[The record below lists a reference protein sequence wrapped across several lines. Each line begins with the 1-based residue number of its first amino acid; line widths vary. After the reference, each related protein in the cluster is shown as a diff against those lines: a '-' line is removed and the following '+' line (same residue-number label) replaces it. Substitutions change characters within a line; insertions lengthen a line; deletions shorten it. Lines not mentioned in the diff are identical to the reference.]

1 MEIDIEHVTNEL
13 VPNVVNDYQNVRQ
26 YFLTV
31 ARLSGKEFM
40 ELSLPEA
47 EKDFVL
53 SKTKLEAIY
62 KSCTGR
68 LTNDNFRVTAFIGS
82 TYHMKDL
89 DIGNP
94 TPEWLWVSKICQ
106 LLIYCSDRKLIDR
119 VTEITT
125 FARSW
130 VIKGSS
136 YYYLWQKCVE
146 LQSKD
151 IATTFKNIDEY
162 KQHLIDINSPDPD
175 LRQYIKVHR
184 ALKFVLHNKKRI
196 ERTST
201 SGRKSRATRLVN
213 EEKIEHVEF
222 NDVDDDSDEL
232 ISVTEFLKTD
242 NDIDVMREN
251 LDIGLPDFAILKQTS
266 LQMPEK
272 YSSQQIYH
280 RTRSKL
286 QHANKNERFISN
298 NVRVLPLFA
307 LQNIFAHLWQLFA
320 ELSSN
325 HDRDKKRVVSYLLL
339 SMLTGRSIFQLS
351 EDVTANNK
359 QYINLNR
366 RNNSYHLNIILDIT
380 PLRLRTQ
387 GIQKVLAN
395 RLLECDLS
403 LPEQLG
409 AFLSYKGDINKETLY
424 EVINE
429 TRGVLKLPYLSLARI
444 EKSLY
449 SILIHH
455 VSNSQVAS
463 IITGRNER
471 KRADIWYSSNSVDNI
486 RADYQKAIKLLSQKT
501 TYNNDYLNPVSKT
514 IDYKIGS
521 QNCPD
526 YAIVSDFLNLLHQKV
541 DAMTDYIEKFNA
553 YSIWLWHV
561 SLILTSVRAV
571 EGAPGYLKQFNFSIG
586 LIWISD
592 KEERVTAQSQRYVPL
607 CQFLSEAI
615 NRYIDFLKSFASR
628 FCRLDMRIKCWV
640 NEIMNHK
647 RPLINIFNKKGE
659 LEAIRPA
666 LVRNEIHEN
675 FKFKEDWT
683 RHVGQRYLH
692 EQNIN
697 ESMILSVFGHEMMGQ
712 ESWRKSSSI
721 SIGDI
726 LDLRPTYQALANK
739 LELRQVQL

>member
-1 MEIDIEHVTNEL
+1 MEIDIEHATNEL
-13 VPNVVNDYQNVRQ
+13 IPNVVDDYQNVRK

-31 ARLSGKEFM
+31 AALSGQGFM
-40 ELSLPEA
+40 SLSLPETD
-47 EKDFVL
+47 KDFVL
-53 SKTKLEAIY
+53 SKVELKAIY

-82 TYHMKDL
+82 TYHLKDL
-89 DIGNP
+89 DVSNP
-94 TPEWLWVSKICQ
+94 APDWLWVSKICQ
-106 LLIYCSDRKLIDR
+106 LLIYCSDRKLINR

-125 FARSW
+125 FARLW
-130 VIKGSS
+130 TVQGSS
-136 YYYLWQKCVE
+136 YHHLWQKCVE
-146 LQSKD
+146 LQLKD
-151 IATTFKNIDEY
+151 IATTFENIDEY
-162 KQHLIDINSPDPD
+162 KQHLDDINSPD
-175 LRQYIKVHR
+175 LNQFTKVHR
-184 ALKFVLHNKKRI
+184 ALKFVLHNKNRI
-196 ERTST
+196 ERNST
-201 SGRKSRATRLVN
+201 NGRKSRMTRRID
-213 EEKIEHVEF
+213 EEKIEYIEL

-242 NDIDVMREN
+242 NDIDVMREK
-251 LDIGLPDFAILKQTS
+251 LDIGLPDFTILKQTS
-266 LQMPEK
+266 LQAHEK
-272 YSSQQIYH
+272 YSPQQMYH

-307 LQNIFAHLWQLFA
+307 LQNIFAYLWQLF
-320 ELSSN
+320 EKLSSS
-325 HDRDKKRVVSYLLL
+325 HDRDKKRVISYLLL
-339 SMLTGRSIFQLS
+339 SMLTGRSIAQLS
-351 EDVTANNK
+351 EDITGNNK

-380 PLRLRTQ
+380 SLRLRTQ

-395 RLLECDLS
+395 RLLECDIS

-409 AFLSYKGDINKETLY
+409 VFLAYKGDINKEILY

-429 TRGVLKLPYLSLARI
+429 TRNALKLPYLSLARI
-444 EKSLY
+444 EKGLY
-449 SILIHH
+449 STLIHH
-455 VSNSQVAS
+455 VSNSQIAS

-486 RADYQKAIKLLSQKT
+486 RTIYQQAIKLLSQKT
-501 TYNNDYLNPVSKT
+501 TYNNDYLNLVSNT
-514 IDYKIGS
+514 FDYKIGS

-526 YAIVSDFLNLLHQKV
+526 YAIVSNFIDLLRQK
-541 DAMTDYIEKFNA
+541 AEATTDYIEKFNA

-561 SLILTSVRAV
+561 SLLLTSVRAV
-571 EGAPGYLKQFNFSIG
+571 EGAPGYLNQFNFEVG

-592 KEERVTAQSQRYVPL
+592 KEERATASSQRYVPL
-607 CQFLSEAI
+607 CQFLIEAI
-615 NRYIDFLKSFASR
+615 NQYIDFLKSFSSR
-628 FCRLDMRIKCWV
+628 FCRLDMRIKYWV
-640 NEIMNHK
+640 DEVMNYE
-647 RPLINIFNKKGE
+647 RPIINLFNKKGE

-675 FKFKEDWT
+675 FRFKEDWT

-712 ESWRKSSSI
+712 ESWRKNSSI

-739 LELRQVQL
+739 LEIRQVQL

>member
-1 MEIDIEHVTNEL
+1 MEIDIEHATNEL
-13 VPNVVNDYQNVRQ
+13 IPNVVDNHQSVRK

-31 ARLSGKEFM
+31 AALSGQGFM
-40 ELSLPEA
+40 SLSLPET
-47 EKDFVL
+47 EKDLVL
-53 SKTKLEAIY
+53 SKVELKAIY

-82 TYHMKDL
+82 MYHLKDL
-89 DIGNP
+89 DVSNP
-94 TPEWLWVSKICQ
+94 APDWLWVSKICQ
-106 LLIYCSDRKLIDR
+106 LLIYCSDRKLMNR
-119 VTEITT
+119 VTEITAFSRLWT
-125 FARSW
+125 
-130 VIKGSS
+130 VQGSS
-136 YYYLWQKCVE
+136 YHHLWQKCVE
-146 LQSKD
+146 LQLKD
-151 IATTFKNIDEY
+151 IATTFENIDEY
-162 KQHLIDINSPDPD
+162 KQHLNDINSPD
-175 LRQYIKVHR
+175 LNQFTKVHR
-184 ALKFVLHNKKRI
+184 ALKFVLHNKSRI
-196 ERTST
+196 ERNST
-201 SGRKSRATRLVN
+201 NGRKSRMTRRID
-213 EEKIEHVEF
+213 EEKIEYIEL

-242 NDIDVMREN
+242 NDIDVMREK
-251 LDIGLPDFAILKQTS
+251 LDIGLPDFTILKQTS
-266 LQMPEK
+266 LQAHEK
-272 YSSQQIYH
+272 YSPQQMYH

-307 LQNIFAHLWQLFA
+307 LQNIFAYLWQLFE
-320 ELSSN
+320 ELSSS

-339 SMLTGRSIFQLS
+339 SMLTGRSIAQLS
-351 EDVTANNK
+351 EDITGNDK

-380 PLRLRTQ
+380 SLRLRTQ

-395 RLLECDLS
+395 RLLECDIS

-409 AFLSYKGDINKETLY
+409 VFLAYKGDINKEVLY

-429 TRGVLKLPYLSLARI
+429 TRNALKLPYLSLARI
-444 EKSLY
+444 EKGLY
-449 SILIHH
+449 STLIHH
-455 VSNSQVAS
+455 VSNSQIAS

-486 RADYQKAIKLLSQKT
+486 RTIYQQAIKLLSQKT
-501 TYNNDYLNPVSKT
+501 TYNNDYLNLVSNT
-514 IDYKIGS
+514 FDYKIGS

-526 YAIVSDFLNLLHQKV
+526 YAIVSNFIDLLRQK
-541 DAMTDYIEKFNA
+541 AEATTDYIEQFNA

-561 SLILTSVRAV
+561 SLLLTSVRAV
-571 EGAPGYLKQFNFSIG
+571 EGAPGYLNQFNFEVG

-592 KEERVTAQSQRYVPL
+592 KEERATASSQRYVPL
-607 CQFLSEAI
+607 CQFLIEAI
-615 NRYIDFLKSFASR
+615 NQYIGFLKSFSSR
-628 FCRLDMRIKCWV
+628 FCRLDMRIKYWV
-640 NEIMNHK
+640 DEVMNYE
-647 RPLINIFNKKGE
+647 RPLINLFNKKGE

-675 FKFKEDWT
+675 FRFKEDWT

-712 ESWRKSSSI
+712 ESWRKNSSI

-726 LDLRPTYQALANK
+726 LDLRLTYQALANK
-739 LELRQVQL
+739 LEIRQVQL

>member
-1 MEIDIEHVTNEL
+1 MKIDIERATDGLIPNL
-13 VPNVVNDYQNVRQ
+13 VGNHQSVRQ

-31 ARLSGKEFM
+31 AAMSGQGFM
-40 ELSLPEA
+40 SLSLPET

-53 SKTKLEAIY
+53 SKVELKAIY

-82 TYHMKDL
+82 TYHLKDL
-89 DIGNP
+89 DVSNP
-94 TPEWLWVSKICQ
+94 APDWLWVSKICQ
-106 LLIYCSDRKLIDR
+106 LLIYCSDRKLINR

-125 FARSW
+125 FARLW
-130 VIKGSS
+130 TVQGSS
-136 YYYLWQKCVE
+136 YHHLWQKCVE
-146 LQSKD
+146 LQLKD
-151 IATTFKNIDEY
+151 IATTFENIDEY
-162 KQHLIDINSPDPD
+162 KQHLDDINSPD
-175 LRQYIKVHR
+175 LNQFTKVHR
-184 ALKFVLHNKKRI
+184 ALKFVLHNKNRI
-196 ERTST
+196 ERNST
-201 SGRKSRATRLVN
+201 NGRKSRMTRRID
-213 EEKIEHVEF
+213 EEKIEYIEL

-242 NDIDVMREN
+242 NDIDVMREK
-251 LDIGLPDFAILKQTS
+251 LDIGLPDFTILKQTS
-266 LQMPEK
+266 LQAHEK
-272 YSSQQIYH
+272 YSPQQMYH

-307 LQNIFAHLWQLFA
+307 LQNIFAYLWQLF
-320 ELSSN
+320 EKLSSS
-325 HDRDKKRVVSYLLL
+325 HDRDKKRVISYLLL
-339 SMLTGRSIFQLS
+339 SMLTGRSIAQLS
-351 EDVTANNK
+351 EDITGNNK

-380 PLRLRTQ
+380 SLRLRTQ

-395 RLLECDLS
+395 RLLECDIS

-409 AFLSYKGDINKETLY
+409 VFLAYKGDINKEILY

-429 TRGVLKLPYLSLARI
+429 TRNALKLPYLSLARI
-444 EKSLY
+444 EKGLY
-449 SILIHH
+449 STLIHH
-455 VSNSQVAS
+455 VSNSQIAS

-486 RADYQKAIKLLSQKT
+486 RTIYQQAIKLLSQKT
-501 TYNNDYLNPVSKT
+501 TYNNDYLNLVSNT
-514 IDYKIGS
+514 FDYKIGS

-526 YAIVSDFLNLLHQKV
+526 YAIVSNFIDLLRQK
-541 DAMTDYIEKFNA
+541 AEATTDYIEKFNA

-561 SLILTSVRAV
+561 SLLLTSVRAV
-571 EGAPGYLKQFNFSIG
+571 EGAPGYLNQFNFEVG

-592 KEERVTAQSQRYVPL
+592 KEERATASSQRYVPL
-607 CQFLSEAI
+607 CQFLIEAI
-615 NRYIDFLKSFASR
+615 NQYIDFLKSFSSR
-628 FCRLDMRIKCWV
+628 FCRLDMRIKYWV
-640 NEIMNHK
+640 DEVMNYE
-647 RPLINIFNKKGE
+647 RPIINLFNKKGE

-675 FKFKEDWT
+675 FRFKEDWT

-712 ESWRKSSSI
+712 ESWRKNSSI

-739 LELRQVQL
+739 LEIRQVQL

>member
-1 MEIDIEHVTNEL
+1 MEIDIEHATNEL
-13 VPNVVNDYQNVRQ
+13 VPNVVDDYQNVRQ

-82 TYHMKDL
+82 TYHLKDL

-94 TPEWLWVSKICQ
+94 APEWLWVSKICQ
-106 LLIYCSDRKLIDR
+106 LLIYCSDRKLINR
-119 VTEITT
+119 VNEITT
-125 FARSW
+125 FARLW
-130 VIKGSS
+130 TVEGSS
-136 YYYLWQKCVE
+136 YHHLWQKCVE

-151 IATTFKNIDEY
+151 LANTFENIDEY
-162 KQHLIDINSPDPD
+162 KEHLDDINSPDIN
-175 LRQYIKVHR
+175 QFAKVHR
-184 ALKFVLHNKKRI
+184 ALKFVLYNKNRI
-196 ERTST
+196 ERAST
-201 SGRKSRATRLVN
+201 NGRKSRVTRRVD
-213 EEKIEHVEF
+213 EEKIEYIEF
-222 NDVDDDSDEL
+222 DDVDDDSDEL

-251 LDIGLPDFAILKQTS
+251 LDIGLPDFTILKQTS
-266 LQMPEK
+266 IQMPEK
-272 YSSQQIYH
+272 YSAQQMYH

-298 NVRVLPLFA
+298 NVRILPLFA
-307 LQNIFAHLWQLFA
+307 LQNIFAYLWQLFE
-320 ELSSN
+320 ELSSS
-325 HDRDKKRVVSYLLL
+325 HDRDKKRVVSYVLL
-339 SMLTGRSIFQLS
+339 SMFTGRSIVQLS
-351 EDVTANNK
+351 EDVTGNNK

-395 RLLECDLS
+395 RLLECDIS

-409 AFLSYKGDINKETLY
+409 AFLAYKGDINKDILY

-429 TRGVLKLPYLSLARI
+429 TRDALKLPYLSLARI
-444 EKSLY
+444 EKGLY
-449 SILIHH
+449 SLLIHH
-455 VSNSQVAS
+455 ISNSQVAS

-486 RADYQKAIKLLSQKT
+486 RAVYQQAIKLLSQKT
-501 TYNNDYLNPVSKT
+501 TYNNDYLNPVSNT
-514 IDYKIGS
+514 FDYKIGS

-526 YAIVSDFLNLLHQKV
+526 YAIVSNFLDLLRQKI
-541 DAMTDYIEKFNA
+541 DATTDYIEKFNA

-561 SLILTSVRAV
+561 SLLLTSVRAV
-571 EGAPGYLKQFNFSIG
+571 EGVPGYLNQFNFQVG

-592 KEERVTAQSQRYVPL
+592 KEERATASSQRYVPL

-615 NRYIDFLKSFASR
+615 NRYIDFLKSFSSR
-628 FCRLDMRIKCWV
+628 FCRLDMRIKHWV
-640 NEIMNHK
+640 DEVMDYE
-647 RPLINIFNKKGE
+647 RPLINLFNKKGE

-712 ESWRKSSSI
+712 ESWRKNSSI

-739 LELRQVQL
+739 LEIRQVQL

>member
-1 MEIDIEHVTNEL
+1 MEIDIERATDGLIPNL
-13 VPNVVNDYQNVRQ
+13 VDNHQSVRK

-31 ARLSGKEFM
+31 AALSGQGFM
-40 ELSLPEA
+40 SLSLPET
-47 EKDFVL
+47 EKDSVL
-53 SKTKLEAIY
+53 SKIELKAIY
-62 KSCTGR
+62 KGCTGR
-68 LTNDNFRVTAFIGS
+68 LTNDHFRVTAFIGS
-82 TYHMKDL
+82 TYHLKDL
-89 DIGNP
+89 DISNP
-94 TPEWLWVSKICQ
+94 APEWLWTSKLCQ
-106 LLIYCSDRKLIDR
+106 LLLYCSDRELMNR

-125 FARSW
+125 FARLW
-130 VIKGSS
+130 IVQGSS
-136 YYYLWQKCVE
+136 YHHLWQKCVE
-146 LQSKD
+146 LQSKG
-151 IATTFKNIDEY
+151 IATTFENIDVY
-162 KQHLIDINSPDPD
+162 KQHLDEINSPD
-175 LRQYIKVHR
+175 LNQFAKVHR
-184 ALKFVLHNKKRI
+184 ALKFVLYNKHRI
-196 ERTST
+196 ERTPT
-201 SGRKSRATRLVN
+201 NGRKNRITRRVD

-222 NDVDDDSDEL
+222 NDVDDDRDEL

-251 LDIGLPDFAILKQTS
+251 LDIGLPAFAILKQTS

-272 YSSQQIYH
+272 HSPQQIYH

-395 RLLECDLS
+395 RLLECDLG

-463 IITGRNER
+463 IITGER

-486 RADYQKAIKLLSQKT
+486 RAVYQKAIKLLSQKT

-526 YAIVSDFLNLLHQKV
+526 YAIVSDFLDLLHQKV
-541 DAMTDYIEKFNA
+541 DATTDYIEKFNA

-592 KEERVTAQSQRYVPL
+592 KEERITAQSQRYVPL

-628 FCRLDMRIKCWV
+628 FCRLDTRIKCWV
-640 NEIMNHK
+640 DEIMNHK

>member
-1 MEIDIEHVTNEL
+1 MKIYIEHATNEL
-13 VPNVVNDYQNVRQ
+13 VPNVVDDYQNVRQ

-40 ELSLPEA
+40 ELSLLEA

-62 KSCTGR
+62 KSCTGK
-68 LTNDNFRVTAFIGS
+68 LTNDNFRVTAFIAS
-82 TYHMKDL
+82 TYHLKDL
-89 DIGNP
+89 DVNNP
-94 TPEWLWVSKICQ
+94 ASEWLWVSKICQ
-106 LLIYCSDRKLIDR
+106 LLIYCSDRKLINR
-119 VTEITT
+119 VNEIAA
-125 FARSW
+125 FARLW
-130 VIKGSS
+130 VVQGSS
-136 YYYLWQKCVE
+136 YHHLWQKCAE
-146 LQSKD
+146 LQSED
-151 IATTFKNIDEY
+151 IATTFENIDKY
-162 KQHLIDINSPDPD
+162 KQHLDDINSPD
-175 LRQYIKVHR
+175 IKQFAKVRR
-184 ALKFVLHNKKRI
+184 ALKFVLYNKKRI

-201 SGRKSRATRLVN
+201 SGRKSRATRLVD
-213 EEKIEHVEF
+213 EEKIEYAEF

-242 NDIDVMREN
+242 NDIDVMREK
-251 LDIGLPDFAILKQTS
+251 LDIGLPDFTILKQTS
-266 LQMPEK
+266 LQTYEK
-272 YSSQQIYH
+272 YSAQQIYH

-286 QHANKNERFISN
+286 QHANKNERLIGS
-298 NVRVLPLFA
+298 NVRSLPLFA
-307 LQNIFAHLWQLFA
+307 LQNVFVYLWQLFE
-320 ELSSN
+320 ELSSS
-325 HDRDKKRVVSYLLL
+325 HDRDKKRAVSYLLL
-339 SMLTGRSIFQLS
+339 SMFTGRSVVQLS
-351 EDVTANNK
+351 EDIIDNNK

-366 RNNSYHLNIILDIT
+366 RNNSYHLNIILNIT

-387 GIQKVLAN
+387 SIQKVLAN
-395 RLLECDLS
+395 RVLECDIS

-409 AFLSYKGDINKETLY
+409 AFLAYKGDINKEILY

-429 TRGVLKLPYLSLARI
+429 TRNALKLPYLSLARI

-455 VSNSQVAS
+455 VSNSQIAS

-486 RADYQKAIKLLSQKT
+486 RVVYQQAIKLLSQKA
-501 TYNNDYLNPVSKT
+501 TYNNDYLNLSSNNF
-514 IDYKIGS
+514 DYKIGS

-526 YAIVSDFLNLLHQKV
+526 YPIVINFLDLLHQKINV
-541 DAMTDYIEKFNA
+541 TTDYMERFNA

-561 SLILTSVRAV
+561 SLLLTSVRAV
-571 EGAPGYLKQFNFSIG
+571 EGAPGYLNQFNFEVG

-592 KEERVTAQSQRYVPL
+592 KEERATASSQRYVPL
-607 CQFLSEAI
+607 CQFLNEAI
-615 NRYIDFLKSFASR
+615 SRYIDFLKIFASR
-628 FCRLDMRIKCWV
+628 FCRLDMRIKYWV
-640 NEIMNHK
+640 DEIMNYE
-647 RPLINIFNKKGE
+647 RPLINLFNKKGE
-659 LEAIRPA
+659 LEVIRPA

-712 ESWRKSSSI
+712 ESWRKNSSI

-726 LDLRPTYQALANK
+726 LDLRPAYQALANK
-739 LELRQVQL
+739 LEIRQVQL

>member
-1 MEIDIEHVTNEL
+1 MKIDIERATDGLISNL
-13 VPNVVNDYQNVRQ
+13 VGNYQSVRQ

-31 ARLSGKEFM
+31 ASLSGQGFIS
-40 ELSLPEA
+40 LSLPET

-53 SKTKLEAIY
+53 STTELKAIY

-68 LTNDNFRVTAFIGS
+68 LTNDHFRVTAFIGS
-82 TYHMKDL
+82 TYHLRDL
-89 DIGNP
+89 DISNP
-94 TPEWLWVSKICQ
+94 TPEWLWISKLCQ
-106 LLIYCSDRKLIDR
+106 LLLYCSDRELINR
-119 VTEITT
+119 ITEITT
-125 FARSW
+125 FARLW
-130 VIKGSS
+130 IVQGSS
-136 YYYLWQKCVE
+136 YHHLWQKCVD

-151 IATTFKNIDEY
+151 IATTFENIDAY
-162 KQHLIDINSPDPD
+162 KQHLEEINSPD
-175 LRQYIKVHR
+175 LNQFAKVHR
-184 ALKFVLHNKKRI
+184 ALKFVLHNKNRI

-222 NDVDDDSDEL
+222 NDVDDDSDKL

-272 YSSQQIYH
+272 YSPQQIYH

-325 HDRDKKRVVSYLLL
+325 YDRDKKRVVSYLLL

-366 RNNSYHLNIILDIT
+366 RNNSYHLNITLDIT

-429 TRGVLKLPYLSLARI
+429 VRGVLKLPYLSLARI

-486 RADYQKAIKLLSQKT
+486 RAVYQKAIKLLSQKT
-501 TYNNDYLNPVSKT
+501 TYNNDYLNPISKT

-526 YAIVSDFLNLLHQKV
+526 YAIVSDFLDLLHQKI
-541 DAMTDYIEKFNA
+541 DATTDYIEKFNA

-571 EGAPGYLKQFNFSIG
+571 QGAPGYLDQFNFEVG

-592 KEERVTAQSQRYVPL
+592 KEERATASSQRYVPL
-607 CQFLSEAI
+607 CQFLSVAI
-615 NRYIDFLKSFASR
+615 NRYVDFLESFASR
-628 FCRLDMRIKCWV
+628 FCRLDTRIKCWID
-640 NEIMNHK
+640 EIMNHK

-666 LVRNEIHEN
+666 LVRNEIYES

-712 ESWRKSSSI
+712 ESWRKNSSI

>member
-1 MEIDIEHVTNEL
+1 MEIDIEHATDGLIPNL
-13 VPNVVNDYQNVRQ
+13 VDNHQSVRK

-31 ARLSGKEFM
+31 AALSGQGFM
-40 ELSLPEA
+40 NLSLPET
-47 EKDFVL
+47 EKDSVL
-53 SKTKLEAIY
+53 SKIELKAIY
-62 KSCTGR
+62 KGCTGR
-68 LTNDNFRVTAFIGS
+68 LTNDHFRVTAFIGS
-82 TYHMKDL
+82 TYHLKEL
-89 DIGNP
+89 DISNP
-94 TPEWLWVSKICQ
+94 APEWLWISKLCQ
-106 LLIYCSDRKLIDR
+106 LLLYCSDRELMNRI
-119 VTEITT
+119 TEITT
-125 FARSW
+125 FARLW
-130 VIKGSS
+130 IVQGSS
-136 YYYLWQKCVE
+136 YHHLWQKCLE
-146 LQSKD
+146 LQSKG
-151 IATTFKNIDEY
+151 IAPTFENIDAY
-162 KQHLIDINSPDPD
+162 KQHLDDIKSTD
-175 LRQYIKVHR
+175 LNQFAKVHR
-184 ALKFVLHNKKRI
+184 ALKFVLHNKNRI
-196 ERTST
+196 ERIST
-201 SGRKSRATRLVN
+201 KGRKSRETRRVD
-213 EEKIEHVEF
+213 EEKIEYIEF
-222 NDVDDDSDEL
+222 DDVDDDSDEL

-242 NDIDVMREN
+242 NDIDVVREK
-251 LDIGLPDFAILKQTS
+251 LDIGLPDFTILKQTS
-266 LQMPEK
+266 LQAHEK
-272 YSSQQIYH
+272 YSAQQIYH

-286 QHANKNERFISN
+286 QHANKNERLIGS
-298 NVRVLPLFA
+298 NVRILPLFA
-307 LQNIFAHLWQLFA
+307 LQNIFAHLWQLFE
-320 ELSSN
+320 ELSSS
-325 HDRDKKRVVSYLLL
+325 HDRDKKRAVSYLLL
-339 SMLTGRSIFQLS
+339 SMFTGRSVVQLS
-351 EDVTANNK
+351 EDVTGNNK

-395 RLLECDLS
+395 RLLECDIS

-409 AFLSYKGDINKETLY
+409 TFLAYKGNINKKILY

-429 TRGVLKLPYLSLARI
+429 TRGALKLPYLSLARI
-444 EKSLY
+444 EKGLY

-486 RADYQKAIKLLSQKT
+486 RADYQQAIKLLSQKT
-501 TYNNDYLNPVSKT
+501 TYSNDYLSPVSNT

-526 YAIVSDFLNLLHQKV
+526 YTIVSDFINLLCQKV
-541 DAMTDYIEKFNA
+541 DATTDYIEKFNA

-561 SLILTSVRAV
+561 SLLLTSVRAV
-571 EGAPGYLKQFNFSIG
+571 EGAPGYLDQFNFGVG

-592 KEERVTAQSQRYVPL
+592 KEERATASSQRYVPL

-628 FCRLDMRIKCWV
+628 FCRLDMRIKWWV
-640 NEIMNHK
+640 DEVMDYE
-647 RPLINIFNKKGE
+647 RPLINLFNKKGE

-712 ESWRKSSSI
+712 ESWRKNSSI

-739 LELRQVQL
+739 LKIRQVQL

>member
-1 MEIDIEHVTNEL
+1 MEIDIEHATNEL
-13 VPNVVNDYQNVRQ
+13 VPNVVDDYQNVRH

-31 ARLSGKEFM
+31 ARFSGQDFM
-40 ELSLPEA
+40 GLSLPET

-53 SKTKLEAIY
+53 SKIELKAVY
-62 KSCTGR
+62 KSCAGR
-68 LTNDNFRVTAFIGS
+68 LTNDNFRVKAFIGS
-82 TYHMKDL
+82 TYHLKDL
-89 DIGNP
+89 DINKP
-94 TPEWLWVSKICQ
+94 KPEWLWVSKLCQ
-106 LLIYCSDRKLIDR
+106 LLIYCSDRKLINR

-125 FARSW
+125 FARLW
-130 VIKGSS
+130 IVQGSS
-136 YYYLWQKCVE
+136 YHHLWQKCVE
-146 LQSKD
+146 LQTED
-151 IATTFKNIDEY
+151 IATTFENIDEY
-162 KQHLIDINSPDPD
+162 KQHLDDINSPD
-175 LRQYIKVHR
+175 LNQFSKVHR
-184 ALKFVLHNKKRI
+184 ALKFVLHNKNRI
-196 ERTST
+196 ERIST
-201 SGRKSRATRLVN
+201 NGRKSRVTRRID
-213 EEKIEHVEF
+213 EEKIEYIEF

-251 LDIGLPDFAILKQTS
+251 LDIGLPDFTTLKQTS
-266 LQMPEK
+266 IQTHEK
-272 YSSQQIYH
+272 YSAQQIYH

-298 NVRVLPLFA
+298 NVRTLPLFA
-307 LQNIFAHLWQLFA
+307 LQNVFTYLWQIFE
-320 ELSSN
+320 ELSSS

-339 SMLTGRSIFQLS
+339 AMLTGRSIAQLS
-351 EDVTANNK
+351 EDITDNNK

-366 RNNSYHLNIILDIT
+366 RNNTYHLNIILDIT

-395 RLLECDLS
+395 RLLECDIS

-409 AFLSYKGDINKETLY
+409 VFLAYKGDINKEILY

-429 TRGVLKLPYLSLARI
+429 TREALKLPYLSLARI
-444 EKSLY
+444 EKGLY

-455 VSNSQVAS
+455 VSNSQIAS

-486 RADYQKAIKLLSQKT
+486 RTIYQQAIKLLSQKT
-501 TYNNDYLNPVSKT
+501 TYNNDYLNLVSNT
-514 IDYKIGS
+514 FDYKIGS

-526 YAIVSDFLNLLHQKV
+526 YAIVNNFLDLLRQKV
-541 DAMTDYIEKFNA
+541 DAATDYIEKFNA

-561 SLILTSVRAV
+561 SLLLTSVRAV
-571 EGAPGYLKQFNFSIG
+571 EGAPGYLNQFNFEVG

-592 KEERVTAQSQRYVPL
+592 KEERATASSQRYVPL
-607 CQFLSEAI
+607 CQFLIEAI
-615 NRYIDFLKSFASR
+615 NRYIDFLKSFSSR
-628 FCRLDMRIKCWV
+628 FCRLDMRIKYWV
-640 NEIMNHK
+640 DEVMNYE
-647 RPLINIFNKKGE
+647 RPLINLFNKKGE

-666 LVRNEIHEN
+666 LVRNEIYES

-712 ESWRKSSSI
+712 ESWRKNSSI

-726 LDLRPTYQALANK
+726 LDLCPTYQALANK
-739 LELRQVQL
+739 LEIRQVQL

>member
-1 MEIDIEHVTNEL
+1 MEIDIEHVINEL
-13 VPNVVNDYQNVRQ
+13 VPNVIDDYQNVRQ

-31 ARLSGKEFM
+31 ARLSGKDFM

-47 EKDFVL
+47 GKDFVL
-53 SKTKLEAIY
+53 LKTKLEAIY

-82 TYHMKDL
+82 TYHLKDL

-94 TPEWLWVSKICQ
+94 APEWLWVSKICQ
-106 LLIYCSDRKLIDR
+106 LLIYCSDRKLTNR
-119 VTEITT
+119 VNEVTT
-125 FARSW
+125 FARLW
-130 VIKGSS
+130 TVQGSS
-136 YYYLWQKCVE
+136 HHHLWQKCVE
-146 LQSKD
+146 LQSKGL
-151 IATTFKNIDEY
+151 ASTFENIDEY
-162 KQHLIDINSPDPD
+162 KEHLDDIKSPDIK
-175 LRQYIKVHR
+175 QFAKVHR
-184 ALKFVLHNKKRI
+184 ALKFVLYNKNRI

-201 SGRKSRATRLVN
+201 NGRKSRVTRRVD
-213 EEKIEHVEF
+213 EEKIEYIEF
-222 NDVDDDSDEL
+222 DDVDDDSDEL

-242 NDIDVMREN
+242 NDIDVVREK
-251 LDIGLPDFAILKQTS
+251 LDIGLPDFTILKQTS
-266 LQMPEK
+266 LQAHEK
-272 YSSQQIYH
+272 YSAQQIYH

-286 QHANKNERFISN
+286 QHANKNERLIGS
-298 NVRVLPLFA
+298 NVRILPLFA
-307 LQNIFAHLWQLFA
+307 LQNIFAHLWQLFE
-320 ELSSN
+320 ELSSS
-325 HDRDKKRVVSYLLL
+325 HDRDKKRAVSYLLL
-339 SMLTGRSIFQLS
+339 SMFTGRSVVQLS
-351 EDVTANNK
+351 EDVTGNNK

-395 RLLECDLS
+395 RLLECDIS

-409 AFLSYKGDINKETLY
+409 TFLAYKGNINKEILY

-429 TRGVLKLPYLSLARI
+429 TRGALKLPYLSLARI
-444 EKSLY
+444 EKGLY

-486 RADYQKAIKLLSQKT
+486 RADYQQAIKLLSQKT
-501 TYNNDYLNPVSKT
+501 TYSNDYLSPVSNT

-526 YAIVSDFLNLLHQKV
+526 YTIVSDFINLLCQKV
-541 DAMTDYIEKFNA
+541 DATTDYIEKFNA

-561 SLILTSVRAV
+561 SLLLTSVRAV
-571 EGAPGYLKQFNFSIG
+571 EGAPGYLDQFNFGVG

-592 KEERVTAQSQRYVPL
+592 KEERATASSQRYVPL

-628 FCRLDMRIKCWV
+628 FCRLDMRIKWWV
-640 NEIMNHK
+640 DEVMDYE
-647 RPLINIFNKKGE
+647 RPLINLFNKKGE

-712 ESWRKSSSI
+712 ESWRKNSSI
-721 SIGDI
+721 SIGNI

-739 LELRQVQL
+739 LKIRQVQL

>member
-1 MEIDIEHVTNEL
+1 MEIDIEHATNEL
-13 VPNVVNDYQNVRQ
+13 IPNVVDDYQNVRK

-31 ARLSGKEFM
+31 AALSGQGFM
-40 ELSLPEA
+40 SLSLPETD
-47 EKDFVL
+47 KDFVL
-53 SKTKLEAIY
+53 SKVELKAIY

-82 TYHMKDL
+82 TYHLKDL
-89 DIGNP
+89 DVSNP
-94 TPEWLWVSKICQ
+94 APDWLWVSKICQ
-106 LLIYCSDRKLIDR
+106 LLIYCSDRKLINR

-125 FARSW
+125 FARLW
-130 VIKGSS
+130 TVQGSS
-136 YYYLWQKCVE
+136 YHHLWQKCVE
-146 LQSKD
+146 LQLKD
-151 IATTFKNIDEY
+151 IATTFENIDEY
-162 KQHLIDINSPDPD
+162 KQHLDDINSPD
-175 LRQYIKVHR
+175 LNQFTKVHR
-184 ALKFVLHNKKRI
+184 ALKFVLHNKNRI
-196 ERTST
+196 ERNST
-201 SGRKSRATRLVN
+201 NGRKSRMTRRID
-213 EEKIEHVEF
+213 EEKIEYIEL

-242 NDIDVMREN
+242 NDIDVMREK
-251 LDIGLPDFAILKQTS
+251 LDIGLPDFTILKQTS
-266 LQMPEK
+266 LQAHEK
-272 YSSQQIYH
+272 YSPQQMYH

-307 LQNIFAHLWQLFA
+307 LQNIFAYLWQLF
-320 ELSSN
+320 EKLSSS
-325 HDRDKKRVVSYLLL
+325 HDRDKKRVISYLLL
-339 SMLTGRSIFQLS
+339 SMLTGRSIAQLS
-351 EDVTANNK
+351 EDITGNNK

-380 PLRLRTQ
+380 SLRLRTQ

-395 RLLECDLS
+395 RLLECDIS

-409 AFLSYKGDINKETLY
+409 VFLAYKGDINKEILY

-429 TRGVLKLPYLSLARI
+429 TRNALKLPYLSLARI
-444 EKSLY
+444 EKGLY
-449 SILIHH
+449 STLIHH
-455 VSNSQVAS
+455 VSNSQIAS

-486 RADYQKAIKLLSQKT
+486 RTIYQQAIKLLSQKT
-501 TYNNDYLNPVSKT
+501 TYNNDYLNLVSNT
-514 IDYKIGS
+514 FDYKIGS

-526 YAIVSDFLNLLHQKV
+526 YTIVSSFIDLLRQK
-541 DAMTDYIEKFNA
+541 AEATTDYIEKFNA

-561 SLILTSVRAV
+561 SLLLTSVRAV
-571 EGAPGYLKQFNFSIG
+571 EGVPGYLNQFNFQVG

-592 KEERVTAQSQRYVPL
+592 KEERATASSQRYVPL
-607 CQFLSEAI
+607 CQFLIKAI
-615 NRYIDFLKSFASR
+615 NQYIDFLKSFSSR
-628 FCRLDMRIKCWV
+628 FCRLDMRIKYWV
-640 NEIMNHK
+640 DEVMNYE
-647 RPLINIFNKKGE
+647 RPLINLFNKKGE

-675 FKFKEDWT
+675 FRFKEDWT

-712 ESWRKSSSI
+712 ESWRKNSSI

-739 LELRQVQL
+739 LEIRQVQL

>member
-1 MEIDIEHVTNEL
+1 MEIDIEHATDGLIPNL
-13 VPNVVNDYQNVRQ
+13 VDNHQSVRK

-31 ARLSGKEFM
+31 AALSGQGFM
-40 ELSLPEA
+40 SLSLPET
-47 EKDFVL
+47 EKDSVL
-53 SKTKLEAIY
+53 SKIELKAIY
-62 KSCTGR
+62 KGCTGR

-82 TYHMKDL
+82 TYHLKEL
-89 DIGNP
+89 DISNP
-94 TPEWLWVSKICQ
+94 APEWLWISKLCQ
-106 LLIYCSDRKLIDR
+106 LLLYCSDRELMNRI
-119 VTEITT
+119 TEITT
-125 FARSW
+125 FARLW
-130 VIKGSS
+130 IVQGSS
-136 YYYLWQKCVE
+136 YHHLWQKCLE
-146 LQSKD
+146 LQSKG
-151 IATTFKNIDEY
+151 IATTFENIDAY
-162 KQHLIDINSPDPD
+162 KQHLDDIKSTD
-175 LRQYIKVHR
+175 LNQFAKVHR
-184 ALKFVLHNKKRI
+184 ALKFVLHNKNRI
-196 ERTST
+196 E
-201 SGRKSRATRLVN
+201 
-213 EEKIEHVEF
+213 F
-222 NDVDDDSDEL
+222 DDVDDDSDEL

-242 NDIDVMREN
+242 NDIDVVREK
-251 LDIGLPDFAILKQTS
+251 LDIGLPDFTILKQTS
-266 LQMPEK
+266 LQAHEK
-272 YSSQQIYH
+272 YSAQQIYH

-298 NVRVLPLFA
+298 NVRILPLFA
-307 LQNIFAHLWQLFA
+307 LQNIFAYLWQLFK
-320 ELSSN
+320 ELSSS
-325 HDRDKKRVVSYLLL
+325 HDRDKKRAVSYLLL
-339 SMLTGRSIFQLS
+339 SMFTGRSVVQLS
-351 EDVTANNK
+351 EDVTGNNK

-395 RLLECDLS
+395 RLLECDIS

-409 AFLSYKGDINKETLY
+409 TFLAYKGNINKEILY

-429 TRGVLKLPYLSLARI
+429 TRDALKLPYLSLARI
-444 EKSLY
+444 EKGLY

-486 RADYQKAIKLLSQKT
+486 RADYQQAIKLLSQKT
-501 TYNNDYLNPVSKT
+501 TYSNDYLNLASNT

-526 YAIVSDFLNLLHQKV
+526 YTIVSDFINLLCQKV
-541 DAMTDYIEKFNA
+541 DVTTDYIEKFNA

-561 SLILTSVRAV
+561 SLLLTSVRAV
-571 EGAPGYLKQFNFSIG
+571 EGAPGYLDQFNFGVG

-592 KEERVTAQSQRYVPL
+592 KEERATASSQRYVPL

-628 FCRLDMRIKCWV
+628 FCRLDMRIKWWV
-640 NEIMNHK
+640 DEVMDYE
-647 RPLINIFNKKGE
+647 RPLINLFNKKGE

-712 ESWRKSSSI
+712 ESWRKNSSI

-739 LELRQVQL
+739 LKIRQVQL